1 MIMGAHAICKP
12 NLYVLQVN
20 QTKTIYAGI
29 RALQEPEGEQG
40 HGTMTFRVLRG
51 ILNIKN
57 P

>member
-12 NLYVLQVN
+12 NLYVLKGN

-40 HGTMTFRVLRG
+40 HGSMTFRVLRG
-51 ILNIKN
+51 ILIIKN